1 MKQKPGIDWMLVGTK
16 AVVFLSGVAA
26 FLIHQY
32 EMGNLRPTTRRPDSF
47 EIPFELDRPVRTLTL
62 VRRLDEI
69 SGIAIDPTGTFA
81 WTVNDEEGVL
91 FQVDLESATTTESS
105 RFAGNGDYEAI
116 TMVPDAI
123 VVARSDGTLW
133 RLQAGSQELIPGP
146 LSYHNDVEGLEY
158 DPRGQRILV
167 ACKGRPARKGKYKG
181 HKAIYSVSLPDYQWS
196 EKPAYL
202 VGIDALT
209 SFLEANPTN
218 GLKPKMAKKFAPSAL
233 AIDPKSGHIYLLST
247 TGRMLVVLDRDLGT
261 IIGVAYLPRAIFTQ
275 PEGMTFDKEANLY
288 ISSEGRDDRG
298 AIMRFN
304 RTGISRTTKTSTG
317 AQG

>member
-1 MKQKPGIDWMLVGTK
+1 MKLKPGIDWMLVG
-16 AVVFLSGVAA
+16 AQCVVFLSGVVA

-32 EMGNLRPTTRRPDSF
+32 ETGDLRLTSRRPEPF
-47 EIPFELDRPVRTLTL
+47 EIPFELNRPNRTLTL

-69 SGIAIDPTGTFA
+69 SAIAIDPTGSFA

-91 FQVDLESATTTESS
+91 FQVDLITARTTESS

-116 TMVPDAI
+116 TVVPDAI
-123 VVARSDGTLW
+123 VVGRSDGTLW

-158 DPRGQRILV
+158 DPRGQRMLV
-167 ACKGRPARKGKYKG
+167 ACKGRPGRKGKYKDR
-181 HKAIYSVSLPDYQWS
+181 KAVYAVTLPNYEWS
-196 EKPAYL
+196 EKPVYL
-202 VGIDALT
+202 VSVDALR
-209 SFLEANPTN
+209 SFLEAHPTN
-218 GLKPKMAKKFAPSAL
+218 GLKPRMASKFAPSAV
-233 AIDPKSGHIYLLST
+233 AVDPKSGHIYLLST

-261 IIGVAYLPRAIFTQ
+261 IISVAYLPRAVFTQ
-275 PEGMTFDKEANLY
+275 PEGMTFDDDANLY

-304 RTGISRTTKTSTG
+304 RTGVTTKTSTRT
-317 AQG
+317 QP